1 MSAGIMLLLVL
12 ILSLG
17 FLFFSILIIRHQ
29 RMIAEKKSRYLN
41 CMKER
46 DYHQRRYKACQVDID
61 KLRGSYNSLM
71 RDLNLLLIEME
82 KKRNEIMDILE
93 ILKEESRDI
102 DEHMEQDLTRI
113 IERRKGMLKDNW
125 QEFNGQK
132 TIYLKKLKQAV
143 SDKQSMSK
151 YIMTKEEEFR
161 KWSKLETSLQQ
172 FKKEYEQMMRNPII
186 PFGKKKS

>member
-17 FLFFSILIIRHQ
+17 FLFVAIMVIRHQ
-29 RMIAEKKSRYLN
+29 RMLAEKKSRYLS

-61 KLRGSYNSLM
+61 KLRGSYNNLM

-82 KKRNEIMDILE
+82 KKRNEIKDILE
-93 ILKEESRDI
+93 ILKEESRDA
-102 DEHMEQDLTRI
+102 DKQMEQDLTRI

-132 TIYLKKLKQAV
+132 TIYLEKLKQAV
-143 SDKQSMSK
+143 SDKQSMSR

-161 KWSKLETSLQQ
+161 KWSKLETILQQ

>member
-12 ILSLG
+12 ILSLA
-17 FLFFSILIIRHQ
+17 FLFITILIIRHQ
-29 RMIAEKKSRYLN
+29 RMLAEKKSRYLS

-71 RDLNLLLIEME
+71 RDLNLLLIEMG
-82 KKRNEIMDILE
+82 KKRDEIMDILE
-93 ILKEESRDI
+93 ILKEESRDV
-102 DEHMEQDLTRI
+102 DKHMEQDLTRI
-113 IERRKGMLKDNW
+113 IERRKGMLKNNW

-132 TIYLKKLKQAV
+132 TIYLKKLRQAV

-151 YIMTKEEEFR
+151 YIMAKEEEFR
-161 KWSKLETSLQQ
+161 KWSKLETILQQ